1 MVAALSIIKKIWPYL
16 LIAILG
22 IAIYLGFVHFSNQ
35 VEELTRQNTILE
47 AQNAEMNNNY
57 NTLKNL
63 YNISL
68 KQAEELAKQQKES
81 QQYVAEL
88 RQALSSMDLKKAYAE
103 DADKLLQ
110 TINDYEKCY
119 SINLIK
125 NPSYK
130 CYKDK
135 Q

>member
-1 MVAALSIIKKIWPYL
+1 MLATLSVIKKIWPYL
-16 LIAILG
+16 LIATLG
-22 IAIYLGFVHFSNQ
+22 LAIFFGFRYYSNKI
-35 VEELTRQNTILE
+35 EDLTRQNTILE
-47 AQNAEMNNNY
+47 THNAEINNNY

-68 KQAEELAKQQKES
+68 KQAEELAKQQKEA
-81 QQYVAEL
+81 QGYVAEL
-88 RQALSSMDLKKAYAE
+88 RQELNSMDLKKAYEE
-103 DADKLLQ
+103 DADKLLK

-119 SINLIK
+119 AINTIK
-125 NPSYK
+125 NPMMK

>member
-1 MVAALSIIKKIWPYL
+1 MVATLSIIKKIWPYL
-16 LIAILG
+16 LIVILG
-22 IAIYLGFVHFSNQ
+22 LAIYFGFVHFSNQ

-47 AQNAEMNNNY
+47 AQNAEMNSNY

-68 KQAEELAKQQKES
+68 KQAEELQKQQKES

-135 Q
+135 

>member
-1 MVAALSIIKKIWPYL
+1 MLAFVSVIKKIWPYL
-16 LIAILG
+16 LIAVLG
-22 IAIYLGFVHFSNQ
+22 IAIYFGFVYFSNK
-35 VEELTRQNTILE
+35 VEELTRQNTLLE
-47 AQNAEMNNNY
+47 ERNAEINNNY
-57 NTLKNL
+57 NTLKNM

-68 KQAEELAKQQKES
+68 KQVEELQKQQKES
-81 QQYVAEL
+81 LQYVADL
-88 RQALSSMDLKKAYAE
+88 RQKLNDMDLKKAYTE
-103 DADKLLQ
+103 DADKLLK

-135 Q
+135 

>member
-1 MVAALSIIKKIWPYL
+1 MVATLSIIKKIWPYL
-16 LIAILG
+16 LIVILG
-22 IAIYLGFVHFSNQ
+22 LAIYFGFVHFSNQ

-47 AQNAEMNNNY
+47 AQNAEMNSNY

-68 KQAEELAKQQKES
+68 KQAEELQKQQKES

-119 SINLIK
+119 AINTIK
-125 NPSYK
+125 NPMMK

>member
-1 MVAALSIIKKIWPYL
+1 MVATLSIIKKIWPYL

-22 IAIYLGFVHFSNQ
+22 LAIYFGFVHFSNQ

-47 AQNAEMNNNY
+47 AQNAEMNSNY

-68 KQAEELAKQQKES
+68 KQAEELQKQQKES

-135 Q
+135 

>member
-1 MVAALSIIKKIWPYL
+1 MVATLSIIKKIWPYL

-22 IAIYLGFVHFSNQ
+22 LAIYFGFVHFSNQ

-47 AQNAEMNNNY
+47 AQNAEMNSNY

-68 KQAEELAKQQKES
+68 KQAEELQKQQKES

-88 RQALSSMDLKKAYAE
+88 RQALSSMNLKKAYAE

-135 Q
+135 

>member
-1 MVAALSIIKKIWPYL
+1 MVAALSVIKKIWPYL
-16 LIAILG
+16 LIATLG
-22 IAIYLGFVHFSNQ
+22 LAIFFGFRYYSNK
-35 VEELTRQNTILE
+35 VEDLTRQNTILE
-47 AQNAEMNNNY
+47 TQNAEINNNY

-68 KQAEELAKQQKES
+68 KQAEELAKQQKEA
-81 QQYVAEL
+81 QGYVAEL
-88 RQALSSMDLKKAYAE
+88 RQALNSMDLKKAYEE
-103 DADKLLQ
+103 DADKLLK

-119 SINLIK
+119 AINTIK
-125 NPSYK
+125 NPSMK

>member
-35 VEELTRQNTILE
+35 VEDLTRQNTILE
-47 AQNAEMNNNY
+47 AQNAEMNSNY

>member
-81 QQYVAEL
+81 QQCSHPL
-88 RQALSSMDLKKAYAE
+88 QQDL
-103 DADKLLQ
+103 Q
-110 TINDYEKCY
+110 Q
-119 SINLIK
+119 
-125 NPSYK
+125 P
-130 CYKDK
+130 DK

>member
-1 MVAALSIIKKIWPYL
+1 MLAALSVIKKIWPYL

-22 IAIYLGFVHFSNQ
+22 LAIYFGFVHFSNQ
-35 VEELTRQNTILE
+35 IEDLTRQNTILE
-47 AQNAEMNNNY
+47 AQNAEINNNY

-68 KQAEELAKQQKES
+68 KQAEELAKQQKAS
-81 QQYVAEL
+81 QQYVAEVKQKL
-88 RQALSSMDLKKAYAE
+88 NEMNLQKAYTE
-103 DADKLLQ
+103 DADKLLKI
-110 TINDYEKCY
+110 INDYEKCY

-130 CYKDK
+130 CYKEK
-135 Q
+135 